1 MNYDEYYFV
10 ECDAVYVNRIVS
22 NLHDSAFELSRLMTA
37 VMEMIDVMIDM
48 QEPPKYP
55 HLL

>member
-22 NLHDSAFELSRLMTA
+22 NLYDSAFVLSGLMTSC
-37 VMEMIDVMIDM
+37 
-48 QEPPKYP
+48 YP
-55 HLL
+55 EILPVLKKGKFQL